1 MAQAIQLSTDCAL
14 YLCKI
19 YPSLFKA
26 GSVIVPFILAGWE
39 GYQFGYVY
47 LLEDSFPCAT
57 LLSRVLNQSVPSD
70 QTEICRW
77 GVSLGNHCKR
87 MKDMLSTL
95 SVVHSNI
102 SAQSELKLQNSG
114 FLYKIVRSK
123 GFFARSFLAHVM
135 SVFYRLDFI
144 PNSDKNSICFPA
156 GVIGLPSVYHQKPLL
171 KYVVRQ
177 LKMFPNCDIKMDEDE
192 DSPKDYDAGHPI
204 VLYRQL
210 EAIWQLAEKI
220 ENETDD
226 VIKSFLD
233 ELTRL
238 LDVFVTVG
246 VVHMDIRLSNIFFK
260 VQEDNTVHIVVIDW
274 DDALM
279 LNDVIPGYLHSSDRS
294 IPIPHNCVYA
304 TGEVHQYFVRLLR
317 ESLSSHQHVNKK
329 ARVEGKV

>member
-1 MAQAIQLSTDCAL
+1 MSTDCAL
-14 YLCKI
+14 YLCKM

-39 GYQFGYVY
+39 GYQFGCVY
-47 LLEDSFPCAT
+47 LLEESFPCAT

-77 GVSLGNHCKR
+77 GVALGNHCKR
-87 MKDMLSTL
+87 MKIKLSTL
-95 SVVHSNI
+95 SVVHSTI
-102 SAQSELKLQNSG
+102 SAQSQLKLQDSG
-114 FLYKIVRSK
+114 FLYKIIRSK
-123 GFFARSFLAHVM
+123 GFFARSALAHVM
-135 SVFYRLDFI
+135 SVFYRLDSI

-156 GVIGLPSVYHQKPLL
+156 GVIGLPSVYHQPLL
-171 KYVVRQ
+171 LNYVVRQ
-177 LKMFPNCDIKMDEDE
+177 LKMFPRCDIEMDE

-220 ENETDD
+220 ENETDG
-226 VIKSFLD
+226 VINSFLD

-294 IPIPHNCVYA
+294 ILIPHNFVYA
-304 TGEVHQYFVRLLR
+304 TREVHQYFVSQLR
-317 ESLSSHQHVNKK
+317 RSLISHQHANKK

>member
-1 MAQAIQLSTDCAL
+1 M
-14 YLCKI
+14 KI
-19 YPSLFKA
+19 K
-26 GSVIVPFILAGWE
+26 
-39 GYQFGYVY
+39 
-47 LLEDSFPCAT
+47 
-57 LLSRVLNQSVPSD
+57 
-70 QTEICRW
+70 
-77 GVSLGNHCKR
+77 
-87 MKDMLSTL
+87 LSTL
-95 SVVHSNI
+95 SVVHSTI
-102 SAQSELKLQNSG
+102 SAQSQLKLQDSG
-114 FLYKIVRSK
+114 FLYKIIRSK
-123 GFFARSFLAHVM
+123 GFFARSALAHVM
-135 SVFYRLDFI
+135 SVFYRLDSI

-156 GVIGLPSVYHQKPLL
+156 GVIGLPSVYHQPLL
-171 KYVVRQ
+171 LNYVVRQ
-177 LKMFPNCDIKMDEDE
+177 LKMFPRCDIEMDE

-220 ENETDD
+220 ENETDG
-226 VIKSFLD
+226 VINSFLD

-294 IPIPHNCVYA
+294 IPIPHNFVYA
-304 TGEVHQYFVRLLR
+304 TREVHQYFVSQLR
-317 ESLSSHQHVNKK
+317 RSLISHQHANKK